1 MKMKFIKGLKILLT
15 NSWYNFSF
23 FLALISTGIISGWL
37 LIFGS
42 LTPNIADP
50 FQGLAISVVVS
61 FQYYVMALVV
71 LSLIEQGRTL
81 FFEGNHSLR
90 NQIGLNI
97 VFIAIFMALGGVS
110 AAAGPVVGAALAF
123 ADASITAYFAILL
136 GWNLSKSI
144 SSRFLNRNSLR
155 WALFLLFLMI
165 NILVFGGVYMYLD
178 LGTLGFEQQIVLLMF
193 PLGMVL
199 LPILTIVLRNRV
211 RGPDL
216 TSFMML
222 VVFAFGIYYT
232 LRLINLN
239 NPEWTLVDLIIQS
252 VLLIYG
258 LSTTT
263 AKVHEEMDLRPM
275 TAITVILL
283 VILAR
288 VGSQVNRLLAAA
300 SGFGNIVQF
309 GITSFTVLNLAV
321 FALLFPAYWMWK
333 SQTQSKNVQQ
343 DLTDDRG

>member
-1 MKMKFIKGLKILLT
+1 MKFIKGFRILLT

-23 FLALISTGIISGWL
+23 ILALISTGIISGWL
-37 LIFGS
+37 LMFGS
-42 LTPNIADP
+42 LTPSLTDP

-71 LSLIEQGRTL
+71 LSLNEQGRTL

-97 VFIAIFMALGGVS
+97 VFIAIFMALGGAS

-144 SSRFLNRNSLR
+144 SSRFLNKKSLR
-155 WALFLLFLMI
+155 LASFLLFLI
-165 NILVFGGVYMYLD
+165 VNVLVFGGVYMYLN
-178 LGTLGFEQQIVLLMF
+178 LEALSFEQQIVLLMF
-193 PLGMVL
+193 PLGMVI
-199 LPILTIVLRNRV
+199 LPTLTIILRDKEK
-211 RGPDL
+211 GPDL
-216 TSFMML
+216 TSFMIL

-239 NPEWTLVDLIIQS
+239 NPQWTLADLIIQS

-263 AKVHEEMDLRPM
+263 AKVHEEMDLQPM
-275 TAITVILL
+275 KAITVILL
-283 VILAR
+283 IILAR

-300 SGFGNIVQF
+300 SGFGNIVQY

-321 FALLFPAYWMWK
+321 FALLLPAYWMWK
-333 SQTQSKNVQQ
+333 SQTQSKDTQQ
-343 DLTDDRG
+343 DLSDERK